1 MTDWFSST
9 RREGPIDFADR
20 LANSDM
26 FQALFRDGMALV
38 EETAAYLD
46 GDGRVESKSL
56 PRAASLA
63 YATESM
69 RLTTRLMQ
77 MASWLLLQRAV
88 NEGEMSPEQAGSEKN
103 KVRLDTLSSTR
114 GGPGWQDLPEQLRD
128 LIERSVRL
136 QERIVHLDR
145 MIHESSHGEVRA
157 ENPVAAQL
165 NVLTAAFGAG
175 SGVDRLR

>member
-9 RREGPIDFADR
+9 RRNAPIDFADR
-20 LANSDM
+20 LANSEM
-26 FQALFRDGMALV
+26 FSALFRDGMALV

-46 GDGRVESKSL
+46 GEGRVQSKSL
-56 PRAASLA
+56 PRAGSLA

-88 NEGEMSPEQAGSEKN
+88 NEGEMSAEQAGNEKN

-114 GGPGWQDLPEQLRD
+114 GGSGWQDLPQELSD

-136 QERIVHLDR
+136 QERIQHLDR
-145 MIHESSHGEVRA
+145 MIYESRHA
-157 ENPVAAQL
+157 EAAAIDNPVAVQL
-165 NVLTAAFGAG
+165 DVLNAAFG
-175 SGVDRLR
+175 SRR

>member
-9 RREGPIDFADR
+9 RRNAPIDFADR
-20 LANSDM
+20 LANSEM
-26 FQALFRDGMALV
+26 FSALFRDGMALV

-46 GDGRVESKSL
+46 GEGRVQSKSL
-56 PRAASLA
+56 PRAGSLA

-88 NEGEMSPEQAGSEKN
+88 NEGEMSAEQAGNEKN
-103 KVRLDTLSSTR
+103 KVHLDTLSSTR
-114 GGPGWQDLPEQLRD
+114 GGSGWQDLPQELRD

-136 QERIVHLDR
+136 QERIQHLDR
-145 MIHESSHGEVRA
+145 MIYESRHA
-157 ENPVAAQL
+157 EAAAIDNPVAVQL
-165 NVLTAAFGAG
+165 DVLNAAFG
-175 SGVDRLR
+175 SRR

>member
-1 MTDWFSST
+1 MSDRHAPTSAD
-9 RREGPIDFADR
+9 GMIDFAER
-20 LANSDM
+20 LANSET
-26 FQALFRDGMALV
+26 FSALFREGMGLV

-46 GDGRVESKSL
+46 GAGRVESKSL

-103 KVRLDTLSSTR
+103 KVRLDSVPATMV
-114 GGPGWQDLPEQLRD
+114 GPGVEELPAALVS
-128 LIERSVRL
+128 LVERSLRL
-136 QERIVHLDR
+136 QERIRHIDR
-145 MIHESSHGEVRA
+145 MLQDSRRKA
-157 ENPVAAQL
+157 AAATARNPVAAQL
-165 NVLTAAFGAG
+165 TALSAAFG
-175 SGVDRLR
+175 DRRPN

>member
-9 RREGPIDFADR
+9 RRSAPIDFADR
-20 LANSDM
+20 LANSEM
-26 FQALFRDGMALV
+26 FSALFRDGMALV

-46 GDGRVESKSL
+46 GEGRVQSKSL
-56 PRAASLA
+56 PRAGSLA

-88 NEGEMSPEQAGSEKN
+88 NEGEMTAEQAGNEKN

-114 GGPGWQDLPEQLRD
+114 GGSGWQDLPQELRD

-136 QERIVHLDR
+136 QERIQHLDR
-145 MIHESSHGEVRA
+145 MIYESRHA
-157 ENPVAAQL
+157 QAAAIDNPVAVQL
-165 NVLTAAFGAG
+165 DVLNAAFG
-175 SGVDRLR
+175 SHR

>member
-9 RREGPIDFADR
+9 RRNAPIDFADR
-20 LANSDM
+20 LANSEM
-26 FQALFRDGMALV
+26 FSALFRDGMALV

-46 GDGRVESKSL
+46 GEGRVQSKSL
-56 PRAASLA
+56 PRAGSLA

-88 NEGEMSPEQAGSEKN
+88 NEGEMSAEQAGNEKN

-114 GGPGWQDLPEQLRD
+114 GGSGWQDLPQELRD

-136 QERIVHLDR
+136 QERIQHLDR
-145 MIHESSHGEVRA
+145 MIYESRHA
-157 ENPVAAQL
+157 EAPAIDNPVAVQL
-165 NVLTAAFGAG
+165 DVLNAAFG
-175 SGVDRLR
+175 SRR

>member
-1 MTDWFSST
+1 MTDRHAT
-9 RREGPIDFADR
+9 TAGGGMIDFAER
-20 LANSDM
+20 LANSET
-26 FQALFRDGMALV
+26 FSTLFRDGMGLV

-46 GDGRVESKSL
+46 GEGRVESKSL

-88 NEGEMSPEQAGSEKN
+88 NEGEMTPEQAGNEKT
-103 KVRLDTLSSTR
+103 KVRLDSASPSQ
-114 GGPGWQDLPEQLRD
+114 GAAGFEELPEMLRS

-136 QERIVHLDR
+136 QERILHIDR
-145 MIHESSHGEVRA
+145 MIQDSRRQA
-157 ENPVAAQL
+157 EAVSARNPVAAHL
-165 NVLTAAFGAG
+165 NALNAAFGAG
-175 SGVDRLR
+175 RLDG

>member
-9 RREGPIDFADR
+9 RRDGPIDFADR
-20 LANSDM
+20 LANSDK

-88 NEGEMSPEQAGSEKN
+88 NEGEMSFEQAGSEKN

-114 GGPGWQDLPEQLRD
+114 GGPGWQDLPEQLRS

-136 QERIVHLDR
+136 QERILHLDR
-145 MIHESSHGEVRA
+145 MIYESRQGETPA

-175 SGVDRLR
+175 QNRFR

>member
-9 RREGPIDFADR
+9 RRDGPIDFADR
-20 LANSDM
+20 LANSDK

-88 NEGEMSPEQAGSEKN
+88 NEGEMSFEQAGSEKN

-114 GGPGWQDLPEQLRD
+114 GGPGWQDLPEQLRS

-136 QERIVHLDR
+136 QERILHLDR
-145 MIHESSHGEVRA
+145 MIYESRQVETPA

-165 NVLTAAFGAG
+165 NVLTAAFGDG
-175 SGVDRLR
+175 QNRFR

>member
-9 RREGPIDFADR
+9 RRNAPIDFADR
-20 LANSDM
+20 LANSEM
-26 FQALFRDGMALV
+26 FSALFRDGMALV

-46 GDGRVESKSL
+46 GEGRVQSKSL
-56 PRAASLA
+56 PRAGSLA

-88 NEGEMSPEQAGSEKN
+88 NEGEMSAEQAGNEKN

-114 GGPGWQDLPEQLRD
+114 GGSGWQDLPQELRD

-136 QERIVHLDR
+136 QERIQHLDR
-145 MIHESSHGEVRA
+145 MIYESRHA
-157 ENPVAAQL
+157 EAAAIDNPVAVQL
-165 NVLTAAFGAG
+165 DVLNAAFG
-175 SGVDRLR
+175 SRR

>member
-9 RREGPIDFADR
+9 RRSTIDFADR
-20 LANSDM
+20 LANSEM
-26 FQALFRDGMALV
+26 FSALFRDGMALV

-46 GDGRVESKSL
+46 GEGRVQSKSL
-56 PRAASLA
+56 PRAGSLA

-88 NEGEMSPEQAGSEKN
+88 NEGEMSAEQAGSEKN

-114 GGPGWQDLPEQLRD
+114 GGPGWQELPEDLRD

-136 QERIVHLDR
+136 QERIQHLDR
-145 MIHESSHGEVRA
+145 MIYESRHA
-157 ENPVAAQL
+157 EPVPVDNPVAVQL
-165 NVLTAAFGAG
+165 DVLSAAFGG
-175 SGVDRLR
+175 RRNSLG

>member
-9 RREGPIDFADR
+9 RRSAPIDFADR
-20 LANSDM
+20 LANSEM
-26 FQALFRDGMALV
+26 FSALFRDGMALV

-46 GDGRVESKSL
+46 GEGRVQSKSL
-56 PRAASLA
+56 PRAGSLA

-88 NEGEMSPEQAGSEKN
+88 NEGEMSAEQAGNEKN

-114 GGPGWQDLPEQLRD
+114 GGSGWQDLPQDLRD

-136 QERIVHLDR
+136 QERIQHLDR
-145 MIHESSHGEVRA
+145 MIYESRHA
-157 ENPVAAQL
+157 QAAAIDNPVAVQL
-165 NVLTAAFGAG
+165 DVLNAAFG
-175 SGVDRLR
+175 SRR

>member
-9 RREGPIDFADR
+9 RRNAPIDFADR
-20 LANSDM
+20 LANSEM
-26 FQALFRDGMALV
+26 FSALFRDGMALV

-46 GDGRVESKSL
+46 GEGRVQSKSL
-56 PRAASLA
+56 PRAGSLA

-88 NEGEMSPEQAGSEKN
+88 NEGEMSAEQAGNEKN

-114 GGPGWQDLPEQLRD
+114 GGSGWQDLPQELRD

-136 QERIVHLDR
+136 QERIQHLDR
-145 MIHESSHGEVRA
+145 MIYESRHA
-157 ENPVAAQL
+157 ETAAIDNPVAVQL
-165 NVLTAAFGAG
+165 DVLNAAFG
-175 SGVDRLR
+175 SRR